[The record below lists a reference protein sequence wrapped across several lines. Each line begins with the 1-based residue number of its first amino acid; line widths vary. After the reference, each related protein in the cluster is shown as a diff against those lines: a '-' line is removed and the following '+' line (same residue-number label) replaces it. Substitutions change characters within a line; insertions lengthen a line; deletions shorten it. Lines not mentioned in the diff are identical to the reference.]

1 MDFLGVSTS
10 ILLGIRFRCLEPDSP
25 FPPARAKSGF
35 PFAPGLLLKQLL
47 SQLEVLCFTASV
59 TKEGGRTLL
68 ENLNCF
74 SSLSSRGKKWVTSLL
89 EHGELVA
96 RQPVLLASNLDSNF
110 TQKRCKHYIKAL
122 WGHALYLLVKA
133 CKF

>member
-1 MDFLGVSTS
+1 MGFLGDSTS

-35 PFAPGLLLKQLL
+35 PFAPGLLLRHL

-68 ENLNCF
+68 ENLNCL
-74 SSLSSRGKKWVTSLL
+74 SSLSSRG
-89 EHGELVA
+89 G
-96 RQPVLLASNLDSNF
+96 N
-110 TQKRCKHYIKAL
+110 
-122 WGHALYLLVKA
+122 G
-133 CKF
+133 

>member
-1 MDFLGVSTS
+1 MIMGFLGVSTS

-25 FPPARAKSGF
+25 FLPARAKSGF
-35 PFAPGLLLKQLL
+35 PFAPGLLLKQPL

-89 EHGELVA
+89 EHGEFVA
-96 RQPVLLASNLDSNF
+96 RQPVL
-110 TQKRCKHYIKAL
+110 KRDPFVGIKS
-122 WGHALYLLVKA
+122 GFEFHTEEI
-133 CKF
+133 